1 MMQWDSRYGI
11 ISRDKLYKTIRLYE
25 IAVTDV
31 QTIKNKDILYRYL
44 IKSIRQEKTIYNLM
58 TND

>member
-1 MMQWDSRYGI
+1 MRVSER
-11 ISRDKLYKTIRLYE
+11 
-25 IAVTDV
+25 AVRDV
-31 QTIKNKDILYRYL
+31 QPLKQEGLSSYL